1 MGENKEA
8 NKNTDKVQLWRETVE
23 QFVLPGWL
31 ANSLTIT
38 AQNAPPLCGGDTSGN
53 LQKTQTENYA
63 KMSSASPNIQA
74 SNRKVTTERHSHPTC
89 LRKVT
94 TYLSFAGFFYFII
107 FKYLTNPYKRID
119 IKIPR
124 IMTHFLRCLWK
135 SDNT

>member
-1 MGENKEA
+1 
-8 NKNTDKVQLWRETVE
+8 VE

-31 ANSLTIT
+31 ANSLTVT

-89 LRKVT
+89 FRKVT
-94 TYLSFAGFFYFII
+94 TYLSFAGFF
-107 FKYLTNPYKRID
+107 
-119 IKIPR
+119 
-124 IMTHFLRCLWK
+124 FL
-135 SDNT
+135 NT